1 MPTITGNLF
10 IDYSHS
16 KQWYLFGKQ
25 IVEFCDNRSSFT
37 KGNLTNEGELECD
50 NDIIFLLLFNPMV
63 GGTAG

>member
-16 KQWYLFGKQ
+16 KQWYMFGKQ
-25 IVEFCDNRSSFT
+25 IVKFGDNRSSFT

-50 NDIIFLLLFNPMV
+50 NDIMF
-63 GGTAG
+63 